1 MLNESNDYI
10 GTIAAAD
17 LQEID
22 GKLSAFVVCKPDGSA
37 ETARWFGSFS
47 DTVISKGRNEGKM
60 VGEMTAETLGQFG
73 CTDFSKI
80 GQIVGQRVA
89 FGVRHKQSEKDP
101 TKTFVECSFIRPPRA
116 ANPASAAGVASLS
129 KFRAAAMAAAK
140 NAPKPA
146 AAPPKER
153 EPGDDSYDDHVG
165 EDPFA

>member
-1 MLNESNDYI
+1 MLQESNDYI

-17 LQEID
+17 LQEVD
-22 GKLSAFVVCKPDGSA
+22 GKLSAFVVCRPDGSN

-47 DTVISKGRNEGKM
+47 ETVIKTGRNEGKM

-73 CTDFSKI
+73 CTDFAKI
-80 GQIVGQRVA
+80 AQLIGQRVA
-89 FGVRHKQSEKDP
+89 FGVKHKPSEKDP
-101 TKTFVECSFIRPPRA
+101 NKIFVECNFIRPPRA

-146 AAPPKER
+146 APPTRER
-153 EPGDDSYDDHVG
+153 ESGEDNYDDHIG
-165 EDPFA
+165 DDPFA